1 MRISLR
7 LRLPLTY
14 LLVIV
19 MAVGGLGLIVQQFLR
34 EHFLSERRAVLL
46 IQSNIIAN
54 SAREPILANGL
65 DLGRMIRTFAE
76 QLRAR
81 VIITDTEGL
90 VLADAFDELTGHALA
105 HPALPSSLAGNTEVL
120 ERRMSAKRATL
131 YVLTPI
137 FRDQQGEG
145 GAPTEL
151 LGREQIGVVFIASN
165 LDDVYA
171 SLDLLERR
179 LVVGSAAVALIAAI
193 MGLGLA
199 SSITS
204 PLVHLTQVVGK
215 ICDGELTARVTEG
228 GDQEIYELGVA
239 FNHMSKRAHALEA
252 ARMRFISD
260 ASHEM
265 RAPLAAMKALIDPL
279 VVDPKINAD
288 TRQELLLDLV
298 REIDRLATLVADLLQ
313 LVRLD
318 SRAALVQEHCD
329 LADLTRRV
337 VASLSALATTRR
349 VSVTTSIPREVPYVG
364 NESALH
370 RAIFNIV
377 DNAIKFADNA
387 VHIALSTT
395 PEAISLSVVDDG
407 PGIPL
412 EAKSRIFERFYRVDA
427 SRARATG
434 GSGLGLAIA
443 YEVVQAH
450 DGNIRVETAHGHG
463 ATFLLSL
470 PLPASAPSA

>member
-1 MRISLR
+1 MRISLK

-14 LLVIV
+14 LLVIAI
-19 MAVGGLGLIVQQFLR
+19 AVSGLGLIIRQFLR
-34 EHFLSERRAVLL
+34 EHFLSERRAALL

-54 SAREPILANGL
+54 SAREAIHDEKVDLA
-65 DLGRMIRTFAE
+65 RMTRTFAE

-81 VIITDTEGL
+81 VIITDTSGL
-90 VLADAFDELTGHALA
+90 VLADAFDQLTGHTLA
-105 HPALPSSLAGNTEVL
+105 HPALPSSLMGNTEVL
-120 ERRMSAKRATL
+120 ERHTSAGRATL
-131 YVLTPI
+131 YVLAPI
-137 FRDQQGEG
+137 FRDHYGEG
-145 GAPTEL
+145 GAL
-151 LGREQIGVVFIASN
+151 AARMGREQIGVAFVASS

-179 LVVGSAAVALIAAI
+179 LIVGSAAVAFFAAV

-199 SSITS
+199 SSIIA
-204 PLVHLTQVVGK
+204 PLVTLTQVARRMSEGQHS
-215 ICDGELTARVTEG
+215 ARVAES

-239 FNHMSKRAHALEA
+239 FNHMSERVHALEE

-279 VVDPKINAD
+279 VTDPSINSD

-298 REIDRLATLVADLLQ
+298 REIDRLSTLVADLLQ
-313 LVRLD
+313 LARLD
-318 SRAALVQEHCD
+318 SRAALVREHCD
-329 LADLTRRV
+329 LAHLTRRV
-337 VASLSALATTRR
+337 VASLSALARTRR
-349 VSVTTSIPREVPYVG
+349 VSVTTNIPREIPYVG
-364 NESALH
+364 DEAALH
-370 RAIFNIV
+370 RAIFNVV

-395 PEAISLSVVDDG
+395 PEVISLSVVDDG
-407 PGIPL
+407 PGIPP
-412 EAKSRIFERFYRVDA
+412 EARARIFQRFYRVDA
-427 SRARATG
+427 SRTRATG

-450 DGNIRVETAHGHG
+450 GGDIRVETAQGHG

-470 PLPASAPSA
+470 PVPLAAPPL